1 MGNND
6 LKNVIMIPND
16 IPETMTEK
24 QVLWKKQ
31 RKKEKNKKY
40 YHNNKEKL
48 QKINQDQY
56 RGLSEGEKIKKK
68 EQRKYGFPNVPEKGN
83 QKLKKYTK
91 EYNKNQYQNISE
103 KDTKKEGMHERK
115 WEKLQKKYAW
125 RRQMKNKRVR
135 ERIHEYK

>member
-1 MGNND
+1 MIKSELVGRMKNAEKKMGNND

-68 EQRKYGFPNVPEKGN
+68 RAKKIRIPKCAWKRQTKT
-83 QKLKKYTK
+83 QK
-91 EYNKNQYQNISE
+91 I
-103 KDTKKEGMHERK
+103 H
-115 WEKLQKKYAW
+115 
-125 RRQMKNKRVR
+125 KRVQ
-135 ERIHEYK
+135 